1 MAPTGRTQPRVLPAS
16 ISVLVDDR
24 LHAQVQPIL
33 ALAAARVEL
42 LPDATTFLRH
52 LWERPPDLI
61 LIETAEHPTGTIETL
76 VAELH
81 RYFPMPILI
90 LEAGASEPDR
100 IAWLD
105 RGADDVLT
113 FYATLAELP
122 ARCIAL
128 MRRAQRERGRDPNAQ
143 YLQSLGMRLD
153 IRARRVVLA
162 TGDVIDLN
170 AAQTRL
176 LALLLA
182 YDGDV
187 VPSDVLI
194 RHLFGT
200 QTMNFTQHLWPIIRD
215 LRRRLNQG
223 AGSVPQIRYVHG
235 CGYRIAYSTWPTG

>member
-1 MAPTGRTQPRVLPAS
+1 MPAS

-24 LHAQVQPIL
+24 LHAQVQPLL
-33 ALAAARVEL
+33 ALAAARVDL
-42 LPDATTFLRH
+42 IPDATAFLHH
-52 LWERPPDLI
+52 LWERPPDLM
-61 LIETAEHPTGTIETL
+61 LIETAGHPAGTVETL
-76 VAELH
+76 VAELS
-81 RYFPMPILI
+81 RYFPMPLLI

-113 FYATLAELP
+113 LHATPAELP

-128 MRRAQRERGRDPNAQ
+128 MRRVQRERGRDPDTR
-143 YLQSLGMRLD
+143 YLQALGMRLD

-162 TGDVIDLN
+162 AGDTIDLS

-182 YDGDV
+182 YDGGV

-194 RHLFGT
+194 RHLFGA
-200 QTMNFTQHLWPIIRD
+200 QTMSLAQHLWPILRD
-215 LRRRLNQG
+215 LRRRLSQS
-223 AGSVPQIRYVHG
+223 AGPVPKIRYVQG
-235 CGYRIAYSTWPTG
+235 CGYRIAP